1 MIYFRA
7 DANAEI
13 ASGHV
18 MRCIT
23 IALECKKRNNE
34 VKFLIADNEATI
46 LLENYGLEYIVLNS
60 DWKNPITELDTM
72 SNILNRQ
79 RDIVII
85 DSYLVTNEYIRK
97 LNDLSHI
104 VYIEDQ
110 FTGKKNV
117 DLLINY
123 NVYHYI
129 FDYYSI
135 YANTN
140 TKLLLGQQFTPLRT
154 EFTDHNDYTNNYN
167 VKDILLMCGGSDE
180 KSFLLSFLNVAT
192 KFLQYTFHVVLGIYN
207 KDKQCIKCKYAEN
220 NRIRLYENISNISNL
235 MCKCDL
241 AVTAAGNSLYEL
253 CEIGVPT
260 IFFAYSDNQ
269 KYDCMGFNQK
279 KMVRY
284 AGNIDVGKKHL
295 IQNIMENIEE
305 LSSNLN
311 LRIEMSNNM
320 KKFVDGYG
328 TERIVDNIMEAYK
341 YVNNTSA

>member
-1 MIYFRA
+1 MYN
-7 DANAEI
+7 D
-13 ASGHV
+13 
-18 MRCIT
+18 CIRMQ
-23 IALECKKRNNE
+23 KRNNE

-192 KFLQYTFHVVLGIYN
+192 KFCNIHFMLFLGYIT
-207 KDKQCIKCKYAEN
+207 KIN
-220 NRIRLYENISNISNL
+220 N
-235 MCKCDL
+235 
-241 AVTAAGNSLYEL
+241 V
-253 CEIGVPT
+253 
-260 IFFAYSDNQ
+260 
-269 KYDCMGFNQK
+269 
-279 KMVRY
+279 
-284 AGNIDVGKKHL
+284 
-295 IQNIMENIEE
+295 
-305 LSSNLN
+305 
-311 LRIEMSNNM
+311 
-320 KKFVDGYG
+320 
-328 TERIVDNIMEAYK
+328 
-341 YVNNTSA
+341 

>member
-23 IALECKKRNNE
+23 IALECKKRNHE

-85 DSYLVTNEYIRK
+85 DSYLVTNEYIRQ

-167 VKDILLMCGGSDE
+167 VK
-180 KSFLLSFLNVAT
+180 
-192 KFLQYTFHVVLGIYN
+192 IY
-207 KDKQCIKCKYAEN
+207 C
-220 NRIRLYENISNISNL
+220 
-235 MCKCDL
+235 
-241 AVTAAGNSLYEL
+241 
-253 CEIGVPT
+253 
-260 IFFAYSDNQ
+260 
-269 KYDCMGFNQK
+269 
-279 KMVRY
+279 
-284 AGNIDVGKKHL
+284 
-295 IQNIMENIEE
+295 
-305 LSSNLN
+305 
-311 LRIEMSNNM
+311 
-320 KKFVDGYG
+320 
-328 TERIVDNIMEAYK
+328 
-341 YVNNTSA
+341 